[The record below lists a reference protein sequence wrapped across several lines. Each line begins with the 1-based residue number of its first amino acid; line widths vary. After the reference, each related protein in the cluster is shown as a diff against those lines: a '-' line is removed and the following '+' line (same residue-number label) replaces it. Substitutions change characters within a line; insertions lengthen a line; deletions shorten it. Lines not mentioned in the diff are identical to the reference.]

1 MARGEGVLSFYGL
14 IFWVPAL
21 ASALGLAFA
30 WTSGTLRRPVV
41 PLVWLVVALLL
52 QVRGRTYGAAWVA
65 GLTLQVVLAVYLQ
78 IKMKTA

>member
-1 MARGEGVLSFYGL
+1 LTFYGL

-30 WTSGTLRRPVV
+30 WTSGTLRRPVI

-52 QVRGRTYGAAWVA
+52 QARGPTYGVVWVI
-65 GLTLQVVLAVYLQ
+65 GLTLQVVLAVVLQ